1 MAAVSAVDSASS
13 VSSSSEAQAALIKY
27 QQKLAADLAAKAAEK
42 VVTADKDA
50 VTKAQ
55 QTVQQAVQSSPAVT
69 ASAATASTGVLDVTV

>member
-1 MAAVSAVDSASS
+1 MAAVSAVDS

-42 VVTADKDA
+42 VITADKDA

-55 QTVQQAVQSSPAVT
+55 QAVQQSAQSSPAVT